1 MGRLILGVVLLVA
14 STAQTVAAAATL
26 ADPPAAAPP
35 AGPPVESAAPAPAR
49 PLPAAVPPALGAPPP
64 AAAPPVA
71 TSAAGALEKARA
83 AYEYGDMEMVV
94 DEARSVAEGRL
105 RPTTAQRA
113 QALRYLGIGLF
124 LTGRTEGAET
134 AFFDLLRIRPGIKLD
149 PTSTRPDV
157 VAFFEGVRARHADEI
172 RQAAR
177 TPPGKRFIWNF
188 LPPAGQFQ
196 NGNPGRGWTIAALEV
211 LSLGASI
218 GTYAQ
223 LRAWQAPTGNTFGD
237 HTDDARLFRTLNYVS
252 AGVFAATIIVGIVD
266 GIANFSTDQGESSLS
281 FITPSGVGFRF

>member
-1 MGRLILGVVLLVA
+1 VPAPLGA
-14 STAQTVAAAATL
+14 PAQ
-26 ADPPAAAPP
+26 PPAA
-35 AGPPVESAAPAPAR
+35 VS
-49 PLPAAVPPALGAPPP
+49 
-64 AAAPPVA
+64 PVA

-105 RPTTAQRA
+105 RPSTAQRA

-188 LPPAGQFQ
+188 LPPIGQFQ
-196 NGNPGRGWTIAALEV
+196 NGTPGRAWTIAALEV
-211 LSLGASI
+211 LSAGAAI

-223 LRAWQAPTGNTFGD
+223 LRAWEDPTGHTFGN
-237 HTDDARLFRTLNYVS
+237 HTNDARTIRTLNWVS
-252 AGVFAATIIVGIVD
+252 ASIFATAFIVGVVD
-266 GIANFSTDQGESSLS
+266 GIANFGADQGESSLS
-281 FITPSGVGFRF
+281 FVISDGVGFRF